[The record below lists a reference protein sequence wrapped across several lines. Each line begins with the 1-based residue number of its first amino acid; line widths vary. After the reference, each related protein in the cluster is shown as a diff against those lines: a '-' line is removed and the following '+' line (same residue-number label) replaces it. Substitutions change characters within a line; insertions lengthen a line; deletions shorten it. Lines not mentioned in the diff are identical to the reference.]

1 MDNQKQPILPDEMS
15 FNDNDKA
22 NDILSVLKAVSGT
35 YHTFSTEAG
44 SQNLQD
50 VIKTLMNDMLM
61 SHRRLFDMMYTK
73 GWYPL
78 EAEQPQKIQQAYTKI
93 SSLTTQLKK

>member
-1 MDNQKQPILPDEMS
+1 MDNQQQTVLPDEMS
-15 FNDNDKA
+15 FNDSDKA
-22 NDILSVLKAVSGT
+22 NDILSILKGLSST

-50 VIKTLMNDMLM
+50 TIKTLMNDALM
-61 SHRRLFDMMYTK
+61 AHRRVFDMMYTK

-78 EAEQPQKIQQAYTKI
+78 EAEQSQKIQQAYTKN
-93 SSLTTQLKK
+93 SSLAKQLKK